1 MQISSSTNFFVNLP
15 GYDDKTD
22 LAKCFDLAKQAG
34 FEAMDVSLMMYCD
47 LGAGMTIGDHIAW
60 AEKTR
65 LAAQN
70 NGIVINQTHGDA
82 LNNMQWD
89 DWEHER
95 QKGFTERNICC
106 LEATKILGAKW
117 MVVHP
122 LNLAHA
128 KMYSAKENKEANLRY
143 LAPLIEH
150 AKKIGVGIAVE
161 NMVDHRRNKRRY
173 CGGDPYE
180 LLDLVDT
187 INDSAVGICIDTGH
201 ANQAG
206 LDAAEYIRLVGKRL
220 KATHIDDNYGDEDN
234 HLLPF
239 YGNIDF
245 IEVGKALKEIG
256 YDGDFGYELAW
267 PQIPESARLSFLKFI
282 RTLGESI
289 INGK

>member
-1 MQISSSTNFFVNLP
+1 
-15 GYDDKTD
+15 
-22 LAKCFDLAKQAG
+22 
-34 FEAMDVSLMMYCD
+34 MDISLMCYCA
-47 LGAGMTIGDHIAW
+47 LGDKMTVGDHIAW

-65 LAAQN
+65 DAAEKC
-70 NGIVINQTHGDA
+70 GIVINQTHGDA

-89 DWEHER
+89 DWDHER

-106 LEATKILGAKW
+106 LEATKTLGAKW

-128 KMYSAKENKEANLRY
+128 GLYSVLENKEANLRY

-150 AKKIGVGIAVE
+150 AKKIGIGIAVE

-173 CGGDPYE
+173 CGGDPCE

-206 LDAAEYIRLVGKRL
+206 VDVADYIKLVGKRL
-220 KATHIDDNYGDEDN
+220 KATHIDDNYTDEDT

-239 YGNIDF
+239 YGNINWAG
-245 IEVGKALKEIG
+245 VGKALHEIG
-256 YDGDFGYELAW
+256 YDGDFGFELCFA
-267 PQIPESARLSFLKFI
+267 QIPKSSQLPWLKFI
-282 RTLGESI
+282 YNLGKSI
-289 INGK
+289 IE

>member
-1 MQISSSTNFFVNLP
+1 MDISSSTNFFTGMP
-15 GYDDKTD
+15 GYGDKND
-22 LAKCFDLAKQAG
+22 LEKCFRTAKAAG
-34 FEAMDVSLMMYCD
+34 FKAMDISLMCYCS
-47 LGAGMTIGDHIAW
+47 LGDKMTVGDHIEW
-60 AEKTR
+60 AEKVR
-65 LAAQN
+65 ADAEKY
-70 NGIVINQTHGDA
+70 GIVINQTHGDA
-82 LNNMQWD
+82 LNNLQWD
-89 DWEHER
+89 DWDHER

-106 LEATKILGAKW
+106 LEATKALGAKW

-128 KMYSAKENKEANLRY
+128 KIYSAKENKEANLRY

-150 AKKIGVGIAVE
+150 AKKIGVGIAIE

-187 INDSAVGICIDTGH
+187 INDPAVGICIDTGH

-220 KATHIDDNYGDEDN
+220 KATHIDDNYADEDS

-239 YGNIDF
+239 FGNVDF
-245 IEVGKALKEIG
+245 IEVGKALREID
-256 YDGDFGYELAW
+256 YRGDFGYELAW
-267 PQIPESARLSFLKFI
+267 PQIPESAQPAFLKFI
-282 RTLGESI
+282 HTLAESI